1 MSIFYNIKLGIVDMV
16 HNVGRTLITMLGVI
30 LGTMSIIA
38 VLALVQ
44 GGREQSI
51 RWLEERGGVLKLS
64 IDTKWTFDLDKR
76 SQIYDQR
83 LMLKDMRLIRN
94 YFPEL
99 LNFSPES
106 SKWLQMKYKDK
117 NYSTRVN
124 AVFPAYQEADNF
136 HIGEGRF
143 ITEFD
148 IEQASRVIAIGV
160 RVKDALF
167 GKENALGKN
176 ITIRN
181 NQFKVIGIMEEKK
194 MEISGWRGHNPMDWL
209 NRQSFIPLTTMLK
222 KIFADEPIDEINF
235 QVASS
240 EMVKPTQERLNQFL
254 KALRNGEE
262 LFEVRANSDRLE
274 NIQKSS
280 NDTQLILMIVGGI
293 SLIVGGIVITNISL
307 ASVKERLR
315 EIGVRMAV
323 GAKRKDILV
332 QFLIQTTFMSLL
344 GGIVG
349 VIMGLSLLQ
358 ALEKFLSS
366 PTSANPNMIII
377 ALVLSVGVGFVA
389 GFIPAVQASRSDP
402 IKILRYE

>member
-1 MSIFYNIKLGIVDMV
+1 MSIFYNIRLGIVDMV

-38 VLALVQ
+38 VLAIVQ

-64 IDTKWTFDLDKR
+64 IDTKWTFDLDER

-83 LMLKDMRLIRN
+83 LTLKDMRLIRN
-94 YFPEL
+94 YFPDL

-124 AVFPAYQEADNF
+124 AVFPAYQEAENF

-148 IEQASRVIAIGV
+148 IEQANRVIAIGV

-181 NQFKVIGIMEEKK
+181 SQFKVIGIMEEKK
-194 MEISGWRGHNPMDWL
+194 MDIAGWRGHNPMDWL

-222 KIFADEPIDEINF
+222 KLFADEPIDEINF

-240 EMVKPTQERLNQFL
+240 DMVKPTQERLNQFL

-262 LFEVRANSDRLE
+262 IFEVRANSDRLE

-349 VIMGLSLLQ
+349 VIMGLALLR

-389 GFIPAVQASRSDP
+389 GFFPAMQASRSDP

>member
-1 MSIFYNIKLGIVDMV
+1 MSIFYNIRLGIVDMA

-38 VLALVQ
+38 VLAIVQ

-64 IDTKWTFDLDKR
+64 IDTKWTFDLDER
-76 SQIYDQR
+76 SQIRDQR

-94 YFPEL
+94 YFPDL
-99 LNFSPES
+99 LNFSPET

-124 AVFPAYQEADNF
+124 GIFPTYQEAENF
-136 HIGEGRF
+136 SIGEGRF
-143 ITEFD
+143 ISEFD

-167 GKENALGKN
+167 GKENAMGKN
-176 ITIRN
+176 ITISN

-194 MEISGWRGHNPMDWL
+194 IDVAGWKGHNPMDWL
-209 NRQSFIPLTTMLK
+209 NQQSFIPLTTMLK
-222 KIFADEPIDEINF
+222 KLYADEPIDEINF
-235 QVASS
+235 QVSS
-240 EMVKPTQERLNQFL
+240 IEMVKPTQERLNQFL
-254 KALRNGEE
+254 KALRNGEDI
-262 LFEVRANSDRLE
+262 FEVRANSDRLE
-274 NIQKSS
+274 NIKKSS

-323 GAKRKDILV
+323 GARRKDILV

-344 GGIVG
+344 GGIIG
-349 VIMGLSLLQ
+349 VILGLSLLR

-377 ALVLSVGVGFVA
+377 ALALSVGVGFVA
-389 GFIPAVQASRSDP
+389 GFFPAMQASRSDP

>member
-1 MSIFYNIKLGIVDMV
+1 MSIFYNIRLGVVDMI

-64 IDTKWTFDLDKR
+64 IDTKWTFDLDER
-76 SQIYDQR
+76 SQIRDQR

-94 YFPEL
+94 YFPDL

-117 NYSTRVN
+117 NFSTRVN
-124 AVFPAYQEADNF
+124 GVFPSYQEAENF
-136 HIGEGRF
+136 SIGEGRF
-143 ITEFD
+143 ISEFD

-176 ITIRN
+176 ITIN
-181 NQFKVIGIMEEKK
+181 SNQFKVIGIMEEKK
-194 MEISGWRGHNPMDWL
+194 MEIAGWSGHNPMDWL

-222 KIFADEPIDEINF
+222 KLFPDEPIDEINF

-254 KALRNGEE
+254 KAMRRGEE
-262 LFEVRANSDRLE
+262 IFEVRANSDRLE
-274 NIQKSS
+274 NIQKNS

-332 QFLIQTTFMSLL
+332 QFLIQTTFMSLI
-344 GGIVG
+344 GGIIG
-349 VIMGLSLLQ
+349 VFMGLSLLQ

-366 PTSANPNMIII
+366 PTAANPKMIII
-377 ALVLSVGVGFVA
+377 ALILSVGVGFIA
-389 GFIPAVQASRSDP
+389 GFFPAMQASRSDP

>member
-1 MSIFYNIKLGIVDMV
+1 MSIFYNIRLGVVDMI

-38 VLALVQ
+38 VLALVE

-64 IDTKWTFDLDKR
+64 IDTKWTFDLDER
-76 SQIYDQR
+76 SQIRDQR

-94 YFPEL
+94 YFPDL

-106 SKWLQMKYKDK
+106 SKWLQMKYKNK
-117 NYSTRVN
+117 NFSTRVN
-124 AVFPAYQEADNF
+124 GVFPSYEEAENF
-136 HIGEGRF
+136 SIGEGRF
-143 ITEFD
+143 ISEFD
-148 IEQASRVIAIGV
+148 IDQASRVIAIGV

-176 ITIRN
+176 ITIN
-181 NQFKVIGIMEEKK
+181 SNQFKVIGIMEEKK
-194 MEISGWRGHNPMDWL
+194 MEIAGWSGHNPMDWL

-222 KIFADEPIDEINF
+222 KLFPDEPIDEINF

-254 KALRNGEE
+254 KAMRRGEE
-262 LFEVRANSDRLE
+262 IFEVRANSDRLE
-274 NIQKSS
+274 NIQKNS

-332 QFLIQTTFMSLL
+332 QFLIQTTFMSLI
-344 GGIVG
+344 GGIIG
-349 VIMGLSLLQ
+349 VFMGLSLLQ

-366 PTSANPNMIII
+366 PTAANPKMIII
-377 ALVLSVGVGFVA
+377 ALILSVGVGFIA
-389 GFIPAVQASRSDP
+389 GFFPAMQASRSDP

>member
-1 MSIFYNIKLGIVDMV
+1 MSIFYNIRLGVVDMI

-38 VLALVQ
+38 VLALVE
-44 GGREQSI
+44 GGREQSL

-64 IDTKWTFDLDKR
+64 IDTKWTFDLDER
-76 SQIYDQR
+76 SQIRDQR

-94 YFPEL
+94 YFPDL

-106 SKWLQMKYKDK
+106 SKWLQMKYKNK
-117 NYSTRVN
+117 NFSTRVN
-124 AVFPAYQEADNF
+124 GVFPSYQEAENF
-136 HIGEGRF
+136 SIGEGRF
-143 ITEFD
+143 ISEFD
-148 IEQASRVIAIGV
+148 IDQASRVIAIGV

-176 ITIRN
+176 ITINN

-194 MEISGWRGHNPMDWL
+194 MEISGWSGHNPMDWL

-222 KIFADEPIDEINF
+222 KLFPDEPIDEINF

-254 KALRNGEE
+254 KAMRRGEE
-262 LFEVRANSDRLE
+262 IFEVRANSDRLE
-274 NIQKSS
+274 NIQKNS

-332 QFLIQTTFMSLL
+332 QFLIQTTFMSLI
-344 GGIVG
+344 GGIFG
-349 VIMGLSLLQ
+349 VLMGLSLLQ

-366 PTSANPNMIII
+366 PTAANPKMIII
-377 ALVLSVGVGFVA
+377 ALILSVGVGFIA
-389 GFIPAVQASRSDP
+389 GFFPAMQASRSDP

>member
-38 VLALVQ
+38 VLAIVQ

-64 IDTKWTFDLDKR
+64 IDTKWTFDLDER

-83 LMLKDMRLIRN
+83 LTLKDMRLIRN
-94 YFPEL
+94 YFPDL

-124 AVFPAYQEADNF
+124 AVFPAYQEAENF

-148 IEQASRVIAIGV
+148 IEQANRVIAIGV

-181 NQFKVIGIMEEKK
+181 SQFKVIGIMEEKK
-194 MEISGWRGHNPMDWL
+194 MDIAGWRGHNPMDWL

-222 KIFADEPIDEINF
+222 KLFADEPIDEINF

-240 EMVKPTQERLNQFL
+240 DMVKPTQERLNQFL

-262 LFEVRANSDRLE
+262 IFEVRANSDRLE

-349 VIMGLSLLQ
+349 VIMGLALLR

-389 GFIPAVQASRSDP
+389 GFFPAMQASRSDP

>member
-1 MSIFYNIKLGIVDMV
+1 MSIFYNIRLGIVDMV

-64 IDTKWTFDLDKR
+64 IDTKWTFDLDER
-76 SQIYDQR
+76 SQIRDQR

-94 YFPEL
+94 YFPDL
-99 LNFSPES
+99 LNFSPEN

-124 AVFPAYQEADNF
+124 GVYPAYQEAENF
-136 HIGEGRF
+136 SIGEGRF
-143 ITEFD
+143 ISEFD

-176 ITIRN
+176 IIISN

-194 MEISGWRGHNPMDWL
+194 MEMSGWGGHNPMDWL

-222 KIFADEPIDEINF
+222 KLFADEPIDEINF

-240 EMVKPTQERLNQFL
+240 EMVKPTQDRLNQFL
-254 KALRNGEE
+254 KALRGGEE
-262 LFEVRANSDRLE
+262 IFEVRANSDRLE
-274 NIQKSS
+274 NIQKNS
-280 NDTQLILMIVGGI
+280 NDTQLILMIIGGI

-332 QFLIQTTFMSLL
+332 QFLIQTTFMSLI
-344 GGIVG
+344 GGIIG
-349 VIMGLSLLQ
+349 VLMGLSLLQ

-377 ALVLSVGVGFVA
+377 ALVLSVGVGFIA
-389 GFIPAVQASRSDP
+389 GFFPAMQASRSDP

>member
-1 MSIFYNIKLGIVDMV
+1 MI

-38 VLALVQ
+38 VLALVE
-44 GGREQSI
+44 GGREQSL

-64 IDTKWTFDLDKR
+64 IDTKWTFDLDER
-76 SQIYDQR
+76 SQIRDQR

-94 YFPEL
+94 YFPDL

-106 SKWLQMKYKDK
+106 SKWLQMKYKNK
-117 NYSTRVN
+117 NFSTRVN
-124 AVFPAYQEADNF
+124 GVFPSYQEAENF
-136 HIGEGRF
+136 SIGEGRF
-143 ITEFD
+143 ISEFD
-148 IEQASRVIAIGV
+148 IDQASRVIAIGV

-176 ITIRN
+176 ITINN

-194 MEISGWRGHNPMDWL
+194 MEISGWSGHNPMDWL

-222 KIFADEPIDEINF
+222 KLFPDEPIDEINF

-254 KALRNGEE
+254 KAMRRGEE
-262 LFEVRANSDRLE
+262 IFEVRANSDRLE
-274 NIQKSS
+274 NIQKNS

-332 QFLIQTTFMSLL
+332 QFLIQTTFMSLI
-344 GGIVG
+344 GGIFG
-349 VIMGLSLLQ
+349 VLMGLSLLQ

-366 PTSANPNMIII
+366 PTAANPKMIII
-377 ALVLSVGVGFVA
+377 ALILSVGVGFIA
-389 GFIPAVQASRSDP
+389 GFFPAMQASRSDP

>member
-94 YFPEL
+94 YFPDL

-124 AVFPAYQEADNF
+124 GVFPAYQEADNF

-148 IEQASRVIAIGV
+148 IEQANRVIAIGV

-181 NQFKVIGIMEEKK
+181 SQFKVIGIMEEKK
-194 MEISGWRGHNPMDWL
+194 MEIAGWGGHNPMDWL

-222 KIFADEPIDEINF
+222 KLFADQSINEINF

-254 KALRNGEE
+254 KALRNGEDI
-262 LFEVRANSDRLE
+262 FEVRANSDRLE
-274 NIQKSS
+274 SIQKSS

-307 ASVKERLR
+307 ATVKERLR

-349 VIMGLSLLQ
+349 VIMGLALLR

-389 GFIPAVQASRSDP
+389 GFFPAMQASRSDP

>member
-1 MSIFYNIKLGIVDMV
+1 MSIFYNIRLGIVDMV

-38 VLALVQ
+38 VLAIVQ

-64 IDTKWTFDLDKR
+64 IDTKWTFDLDER

-83 LMLKDMRLIRN
+83 LTLKDMRLIRN
-94 YFPEL
+94 YFPDL

-124 AVFPAYQEADNF
+124 AVFPAYQEAENF

-148 IEQASRVIAIGV
+148 IEQANRVIAIGV

-181 NQFKVIGIMEEKK
+181 SQFKVIGIMEEKK
-194 MEISGWRGHNPMDWL
+194 MDIAGWRGHNPMDWL

-222 KIFADEPIDEINF
+222 KLFADEPIDEINF

-262 LFEVRANSDRLE
+262 IFEVRANSDRLE

-349 VIMGLSLLQ
+349 VIMGLALLR

-389 GFIPAVQASRSDP
+389 GFFPAMQASRSDP

>member
-1 MSIFYNIKLGIVDMV
+1 MSIFYNIRLGIVDMA

-38 VLALVQ
+38 VLAIVQ

-64 IDTKWTFDLDKR
+64 IDTKWTFDLDER
-76 SQIYDQR
+76 SQIRDQR

-94 YFPEL
+94 YFPDL
-99 LNFSPES
+99 LNFSPET

-124 AVFPAYQEADNF
+124 GIFPTYQEAENF
-136 HIGEGRF
+136 SIGEGRF
-143 ITEFD
+143 ISEFD

-167 GKENALGKN
+167 GKENAMGKN
-176 ITIRN
+176 ITISN

-194 MEISGWRGHNPMDWL
+194 IDVAGWKGHNPMDWL
-209 NRQSFIPLTTMLK
+209 NQQSFIPLTTMLK
-222 KIFADEPIDEINF
+222 KLYADEPIDEINF

-240 EMVKPTQERLNQFL
+240 ELVKPTQERLNQFL

-262 LFEVRANSDRLE
+262 IFEVRANSDRLE
-274 NIQKSS
+274 NIQKNS

-323 GAKRKDILV
+323 GARRKDILV

-344 GGIVG
+344 GGIIG
-349 VIMGLSLLQ
+349 VILGLSLLR

-377 ALVLSVGVGFVA
+377 ALALSVGVGFVA
-389 GFIPAVQASRSDP
+389 GFFPAMQASRSDP

>member
-1 MSIFYNIKLGIVDMV
+1 
-16 HNVGRTLITMLGVI
+16 
-30 LGTMSIIA
+30 
-38 VLALVQ
+38 
-44 GGREQSI
+44 
-51 RWLEERGGVLKLS
+51 
-64 IDTKWTFDLDKR
+64 
-76 SQIYDQR
+76 
-83 LMLKDMRLIRN
+83 
-94 YFPEL
+94 
-99 LNFSPES
+99 
-106 SKWLQMKYKDK
+106 MKYKDK

-124 AVFPAYQEADNF
+124 GVYPAYQEAENF
-136 HIGEGRF
+136 SIGEGRF
-143 ITEFD
+143 ISEFD

-176 ITIRN
+176 IIISN

-194 MEISGWRGHNPMDWL
+194 MEMSGWGGHNPMDWL

-222 KIFADEPIDEINF
+222 KLFADEPIDEINF

-240 EMVKPTQERLNQFL
+240 EMVKPTQDRLNQFL
-254 KALRNGEE
+254 KALRGGEE
-262 LFEVRANSDRLE
+262 IFEVRANSDRLE
-274 NIQKSS
+274 NIQKNS
-280 NDTQLILMIVGGI
+280 NDTQLILMIIGGI

-332 QFLIQTTFMSLL
+332 QFLIQTTFMSLI
-344 GGIVG
+344 GGIIG
-349 VIMGLSLLQ
+349 VLMGLSLLQ

-377 ALVLSVGVGFVA
+377 ALVLSVGVGFIA
-389 GFIPAVQASRSDP
+389 GFFPAMQASRSDP

>member
-64 IDTKWTFDLDKR
+64 IDTKWTFDLDER
-76 SQIYDQR
+76 SQIRDQR
-83 LMLKDMRLIRN
+83 MMLKDMRLIRN
-94 YFPEL
+94 YFPDL
-99 LNFSPES
+99 LNFSPVS
-106 SKWLQMKYKDK
+106 SKWFQMKYKDK

-124 AVFPAYQEADNF
+124 GVFPTYQEADNF

-143 ITEFD
+143 ISEFD

-176 ITIRN
+176 ITISN

-194 MEISGWRGHNPMDWL
+194 MEMSGWSGHNPMDWL

-222 KIFADEPIDEINF
+222 KLFADEPIDEINF

-254 KALRNGEE
+254 KALRRGEE
-262 LFEVRANSDRLE
+262 IFEVRANSDRLE
-274 NIQKSS
+274 NIQKNS

-349 VIMGLSLLQ
+349 VIMGLSLLR

-389 GFIPAVQASRSDP
+389 GFFPAMQASRSDP

>member
-1 MSIFYNIKLGIVDMV
+1 MSIFYNIRLGIVDMV

-64 IDTKWTFDLDKR
+64 IDTKWTFDLDER
-76 SQIYDQR
+76 SQIRDQR

-94 YFPEL
+94 YFPDL

-124 AVFPAYQEADNF
+124 GVYPAYQEAENF
-136 HIGEGRF
+136 SIGEGRF
-143 ITEFD
+143 ISEFD
-148 IEQASRVIAIGV
+148 VEQASRVIAIGV

-176 ITIRN
+176 IIISN

-194 MEISGWRGHNPMDWL
+194 MEMSGWGGHNPMDWL

-222 KIFADEPIDEINF
+222 KLFADEPIDEINF

-240 EMVKPTQERLNQFL
+240 EMVKPTQDRLNQFL
-254 KALRNGEE
+254 KALRGGEE
-262 LFEVRANSDRLE
+262 IFEVRANSDRLE
-274 NIQKSS
+274 NIQKNS
-280 NDTQLILMIVGGI
+280 NDTQLILMIIGGI

-315 EIGVRMAV
+315 EIGVLMAV

-332 QFLIQTTFMSLL
+332 QFLIQTTFMSLI
-344 GGIVG
+344 GGIIG
-349 VIMGLSLLQ
+349 VLMGLSLLQ

-377 ALVLSVGVGFVA
+377 ALVLSVGVGFIA
-389 GFIPAVQASRSDP
+389 GFFPAMQASRSDP

>member
-1 MSIFYNIKLGIVDMV
+1 MSIFYNIRLGIVDMV

-64 IDTKWTFDLDKR
+64 INTKWTFDLDER
-76 SQIYDQR
+76 SQIRDQR

-94 YFPEL
+94 YFPDL
-99 LNFSPES
+99 LNFSPET

-117 NYSTRVN
+117 NFSTRVN
-124 AVFPAYQEADNF
+124 GVFPTYQEAENF
-136 HIGEGRF
+136 SIGEGRF
-143 ITEFD
+143 ISEFD
-148 IEQASRVIAIGV
+148 IEQASRIIAIGV

-176 ITIRN
+176 ITMN
-181 NQFKVIGIMEEKK
+181 NSQFKVVGIMEEKK
-194 MEISGWRGHNPMDWL
+194 MEMSGWSGHNPMDWL

-222 KIFADEPIDEINF
+222 KLFPDEPIDEINF

-254 KALRNGEE
+254 KAMRRGEE
-262 LFEVRANSDRLE
+262 IFEVRANSDRLE
-274 NIQKSS
+274 NIQKNS

-349 VIMGLSLLQ
+349 VIMGLSLLR

-377 ALVLSVGVGFVA
+377 ALILSVGVGFIA
-389 GFIPAVQASRSDP
+389 GFFPAMQASRSDP

>member
-94 YFPEL
+94 YFPDL

-124 AVFPAYQEADNF
+124 GVFPAYQEADNF

-148 IEQASRVIAIGV
+148 IEQANRVIAIGV

-181 NQFKVIGIMEEKK
+181 SQFKVIGIMEEKK
-194 MEISGWRGHNPMDWL
+194 MEIAGWRGHNPMDWL
-209 NRQSFIPLTTMLK
+209 NRQSFIPLTTMIK
-222 KIFADEPIDEINF
+222 KLFADQSISEINF
-235 QVASS
+235 QVASA
-240 EMVKPTQERLNQFL
+240 EMVKPTQERLSQFL
-254 KALRNGEE
+254 KALRGGEE
-262 LFEVRANSDRLE
+262 IFEVRANSDRLE

-280 NDTQLILMIVGGI
+280 RDTLLILMIVGGI

-349 VIMGLSLLQ
+349 VIMGLALLR

-389 GFIPAVQASRSDP
+389 GFFPAMQASRSDP

>member
-1 MSIFYNIKLGIVDMV
+1 MSIFYNIRLGVVDMI

-38 VLALVQ
+38 VLAIVQ

-51 RWLEERGGVLKLS
+51 RWLEEQGGVLKLS
-64 IDTKWTFDLDKR
+64 IDTKWTFDLDER
-76 SQIYDQR
+76 SQIRDQR

-94 YFPEL
+94 YFPDL
-99 LNFSPES
+99 LNFSPET

-117 NYSTRVN
+117 NFSTRVN
-124 AVFPAYQEADNF
+124 GVFPTYQEAENF
-136 HIGEGRF
+136 SIGEGRF
-143 ITEFD
+143 ISEFD
-148 IEQASRVIAIGV
+148 IDQASRVIAIGV

-176 ITIRN
+176 ITIN
-181 NQFKVIGIMEEKK
+181 SNQFKVIGIMEEKK
-194 MEISGWRGHNPMDWL
+194 MEMSGWSGHNPMDWL
-209 NRQSFIPLTTMLK
+209 NQQSFIPLTTMLK
-222 KIFADEPIDEINF
+222 KLFPDEPIDEINF

-254 KALRNGEE
+254 KAMRRGEE
-262 LFEVRANSDRLE
+262 IFEVRANSDRLE
-274 NIQKSS
+274 NIQKNS

-332 QFLIQTTFMSLL
+332 QFLIQTTFMSLI
-344 GGIVG
+344 GGIIG
-349 VIMGLSLLQ
+349 VLMGLSLLQ

-366 PTSANPNMIII
+366 PTSANPKMIII
-377 ALVLSVGVGFVA
+377 ALILSVGVGFIA
-389 GFIPAVQASRSDP
+389 GFFPAMQASRSDP

>member
-1 MSIFYNIKLGIVDMV
+1 MSIFYNIRLGIVDMV

-64 IDTKWTFDLDKR
+64 IDTKWTFDLDER
-76 SQIYDQR
+76 SQIRDQR

-94 YFPEL
+94 YFPDL

-124 AVFPAYQEADNF
+124 GVYPAYQEAENF
-136 HIGEGRF
+136 SIGEGRF
-143 ITEFD
+143 ISEFD

-176 ITIRN
+176 IIISN

-194 MEISGWRGHNPMDWL
+194 MEMSGWGGHNPMDWL

-222 KIFADEPIDEINF
+222 KLFADEPIDEINF

-240 EMVKPTQERLNQFL
+240 EMVKPTQDRLNQFL
-254 KALRNGEE
+254 KALRGGEE
-262 LFEVRANSDRLE
+262 IFEVRANSDRLE
-274 NIQKSS
+274 NIQKNS
-280 NDTQLILMIVGGI
+280 NDTQLILMIIGGI

-332 QFLIQTTFMSLL
+332 QFLIQTTFMSLI
-344 GGIVG
+344 GGIIG
-349 VIMGLSLLQ
+349 VLMGLSLLQ

-377 ALVLSVGVGFVA
+377 ALVLSVGVGFIA
-389 GFIPAVQASRSDP
+389 GFFPAMQASRSDP

>member
-38 VLALVQ
+38 VLAIVQ

-94 YFPEL
+94 YFPDL

-124 AVFPAYQEADNF
+124 GVFPAYQEADNF

-148 IEQASRVIAIGV
+148 IEQANRVIAIGV

-167 GKENALGKN
+167 GKENALGRN

-181 NQFKVIGIMEEKK
+181 SQFKVIGIMEEKK
-194 MEISGWRGHNPMDWL
+194 MEIAGWRGHNPMDWL
-209 NRQSFIPLTTMLK
+209 NRQSFIPLTTMIK
-222 KIFADEPIDEINF
+222 KLFADQSISEINF
-235 QVASS
+235 QVASA

-254 KALRNGEE
+254 KALRGGEE
-262 LFEVRANSDRLE
+262 IFEVRANSDRLE

-280 NDTQLILMIVGGI
+280 RDTQLILMIVGGI

-349 VIMGLSLLQ
+349 VIMGLALLR

-389 GFIPAVQASRSDP
+389 GFFPAMQASRSDP

>member
-1 MSIFYNIKLGIVDMV
+1 MSIFYNIRLGIVDMV

-64 IDTKWTFDLDKR
+64 IDTKWTFDLDER
-76 SQIYDQR
+76 SQIRDQR

-94 YFPEL
+94 YFPDL

-124 AVFPAYQEADNF
+124 GVYPAYQEAENF
-136 HIGEGRF
+136 SIGEGRF
-143 ITEFD
+143 ISEFD
-148 IEQASRVIAIGV
+148 VEQASRVIAIGV

-176 ITIRN
+176 IIISN

-194 MEISGWRGHNPMDWL
+194 MEMSGWGGHNPMDWL

-222 KIFADEPIDEINF
+222 KLFADEPIDEINF

-240 EMVKPTQERLNQFL
+240 EMVKPTQDRLNQFL
-254 KALRNGEE
+254 KALRGGEE
-262 LFEVRANSDRLE
+262 IFEVRANSDRLE
-274 NIQKSS
+274 NIQKNS
-280 NDTQLILMIVGGI
+280 NDTQLILMIIGGI

-332 QFLIQTTFMSLL
+332 QFLIQTTFMSLI
-344 GGIVG
+344 GGIIG
-349 VIMGLSLLQ
+349 VLMGLSLLQ

-377 ALVLSVGVGFVA
+377 ALVLSVGVGFIA
-389 GFIPAVQASRSDP
+389 GFFPAMQASRSDP

>member
-38 VLALVQ
+38 VLAIVQ

-94 YFPEL
+94 YFPDL

-124 AVFPAYQEADNF
+124 GVFPAYQEADNF

-148 IEQASRVIAIGV
+148 IEQANRVIAIGV

-167 GKENALGKN
+167 GKENALGRN

-181 NQFKVIGIMEEKK
+181 SQFKVIGIMEEKK
-194 MEISGWRGHNPMDWL
+194 MEIAGWRGHNPMDWL
-209 NRQSFIPLTTMLK
+209 NRQSFIPLTTMIK
-222 KIFADEPIDEINF
+222 KLFADQSISEINF
-235 QVASS
+235 QVASA
-240 EMVKPTQERLNQFL
+240 EMVKPTQERLSQFL
-254 KALRNGEE
+254 KALRGGEE
-262 LFEVRANSDRLE
+262 IFEVRANSDRLE

-280 NDTQLILMIVGGI
+280 RDTQLILMIVGGI

-349 VIMGLSLLQ
+349 VIMGLALLR

-389 GFIPAVQASRSDP
+389 GFFPAMQASRSDP

>member
-1 MSIFYNIKLGIVDMV
+1 MSIFYNIRLGIVDMV

-38 VLALVQ
+38 VLAIVQ

-64 IDTKWTFDLDKR
+64 IDTKWTFDLDER
-76 SQIYDQR
+76 SQIRDQC

-94 YFPEL
+94 YFPDL

-124 AVFPAYQEADNF
+124 AVFPAYQEAENF

-148 IEQASRVIAIGV
+148 IEQANRVIAIGV

-181 NQFKVIGIMEEKK
+181 SQFKVIGIMEEKK
-194 MEISGWRGHNPMDWL
+194 MDIAGWRGHNPMDWL

-222 KIFADEPIDEINF
+222 KLFADEPIDEINF

-240 EMVKPTQERLNQFL
+240 DMVKPTQERLNQFL

-262 LFEVRANSDRLE
+262 IFEVRANSDRLE

-349 VIMGLSLLQ
+349 VIMGLALLR

-389 GFIPAVQASRSDP
+389 GFFPAMQASRSDP

>member
-1 MSIFYNIKLGIVDMV
+1 MSIFYNIRLGVVDMV

-64 IDTKWTFDLDKR
+64 IDTKWTFDLDER
-76 SQIYDQR
+76 SQIRDQR

-94 YFPEL
+94 YFPDL

-117 NYSTRVN
+117 NFSTRVN
-124 AVFPAYQEADNF
+124 GVFPSYQEAENF
-136 HIGEGRF
+136 SIGEGRF
-143 ITEFD
+143 ISEFD

-167 GKENALGKN
+167 GKANALGKN
-176 ITIRN
+176 ITIN
-181 NQFKVIGIMEEKK
+181 SNQFKVIGIMEEKK
-194 MEISGWRGHNPMDWL
+194 MEISGWSGHNPMDWL

-222 KIFADEPIDEINF
+222 KLFPDEPIDEINF

-254 KALRNGEE
+254 KAMRRGEE
-262 LFEVRANSDRLE
+262 IFEVRANSDRLE
-274 NIQKSS
+274 NIQKNS

-332 QFLIQTTFMSLL
+332 QFLIQTTFMSLI
-344 GGIVG
+344 GGIIG
-349 VIMGLSLLQ
+349 VLMGLSLLQ

-366 PTSANPNMIII
+366 PTSANPKMIII
-377 ALVLSVGVGFVA
+377 ALILSVGVGFIA
-389 GFIPAVQASRSDP
+389 GFFPAMQASRSDP

>member
-1 MSIFYNIKLGIVDMV
+1 MSIFYNIRLGIVDMA

-38 VLALVQ
+38 VLAIVQ

-64 IDTKWTFDLDKR
+64 IDTKWTFDLDER
-76 SQIYDQR
+76 SQIRDQR

-94 YFPEL
+94 YFPDL
-99 LNFSPES
+99 LNFSPET

-124 AVFPAYQEADNF
+124 GIFPTYQEAENF
-136 HIGEGRF
+136 SIGEGRF
-143 ITEFD
+143 ISEFD

-167 GKENALGKN
+167 GKENAIGKN
-176 ITIRN
+176 ITISN

-194 MEISGWRGHNPMDWL
+194 IDVAGWKGHNPMDWL
-209 NRQSFIPLTTMLK
+209 NQQSFIPLTTMLK
-222 KIFADEPIDEINF
+222 KLYADEPIDEINF

-240 EMVKPTQERLNQFL
+240 ELVKPTQERLNQFL

-262 LFEVRANSDRLE
+262 IFEVRANSDRLE
-274 NIQKSS
+274 NIQKNS

-323 GAKRKDILV
+323 GARRKDILV

-344 GGIVG
+344 GGIIG
-349 VIMGLSLLQ
+349 VILGLSLLR

-389 GFIPAVQASRSDP
+389 GFFPAMQASRSDP

>member
-1 MSIFYNIKLGIVDMV
+1 MSIFYNIRLGIVDMV

-38 VLALVQ
+38 VLALVE
-44 GGREQSI
+44 GGREQSL

-64 IDTKWTFDLDKR
+64 IDTKWTFDLDER
-76 SQIYDQR
+76 SQIRDQR

-94 YFPEL
+94 YFPDL

-124 AVFPAYQEADNF
+124 GVFPTYQEAENF
-136 HIGEGRF
+136 SIGEGRF
-143 ITEFD
+143 ISEFD

-167 GKENALGKN
+167 GKENAIGKN
-176 ITIRN
+176 ITISN
-181 NQFKVIGIMEEKK
+181 NQFKVVGIMEEKK
-194 MEISGWRGHNPMDWL
+194 MEMTGWQGHNPMDWL

-222 KIFADEPIDEINF
+222 KLYADEPIDEINF

-240 EMVKPTQERLNQFL
+240 ELVKPTQERLNQFL
-254 KALRNGEE
+254 KALRGGEE
-262 LFEVRANSDRLE
+262 IFEVRANSDRLE

-280 NDTQLILMIVGGI
+280 RDTQLILMIVGGI

-332 QFLIQTTFMSLL
+332 QFLIQTTFMSLI
-344 GGIVG
+344 GGIIG
-349 VIMGLSLLQ
+349 VLMGLSLLQ

-366 PTSANPNMIII
+366 PTAANPNMIII
-377 ALVLSVGVGFVA
+377 ALVLSVGVGFIA
-389 GFIPAVQASRSDP
+389 GFFPAMQASRSDP

>member
-1 MSIFYNIKLGIVDMV
+1 MSIFYNIRVGIVDMV
-16 HNVGRTLITMLGVI
+16 HNVGRTLITMLGII

-64 IDTKWTFDLDKR
+64 IDTKWTFDLDER
-76 SQIYDQR
+76 SQIRDQR

-94 YFPEL
+94 YFPDL
-99 LNFSPES
+99 LNFSPET
-106 SKWLQMKYKDK
+106 SKWLQMKYKEK

-124 AVFPAYQEADNF
+124 GVFPTYQEAENF
-136 HIGEGRF
+136 SIGEGRF
-143 ITEFD
+143 ISEFD

-167 GKENALGKN
+167 GKENAIGKN
-176 ITIRN
+176 IRISN
-181 NQFKVIGIMEEKK
+181 NQFKVVGIMEEKK
-194 MEISGWRGHNPMDWL
+194 MEMSGWSGHNPMDWL

-222 KIFADEPIDEINF
+222 KLYADEPIDEINF

-240 EMVKPTQERLNQFL
+240 EMVKPTQDRLNQFL
-254 KALRNGEE
+254 KALRGGEE
-262 LFEVRANSDRLE
+262 IFEVRANSDRLE
-274 NIQKSS
+274 NIQKNS

-332 QFLIQTTFMSLL
+332 QFLIQTTFMSLI
-344 GGIVG
+344 GGIIG
-349 VIMGLSLLQ
+349 VLMGLSLLQ

-366 PTSANPNMIII
+366 PTAADPNMIII
-377 ALVLSVGVGFVA
+377 ALVLSVGVGFVS
-389 GFIPAVQASRSDP
+389 GFFPAMQASRSDP

>member
-38 VLALVQ
+38 VLAIVE

-64 IDTKWTFDLDKR
+64 IDTKWTFDLDER

-83 LMLKDMRLIRN
+83 LTLKDMRLIRN
-94 YFPEL
+94 YFPDL

-124 AVFPAYQEADNF
+124 AVFPAYQEAENF

-148 IEQASRVIAIGV
+148 IEQANRVIAIGV

-181 NQFKVIGIMEEKK
+181 SQFKVIGIMEEKK
-194 MEISGWRGHNPMDWL
+194 MDIAGWRGHNPMDWL

-222 KIFADEPIDEINF
+222 KLFADEPIDEINF

-240 EMVKPTQERLNQFL
+240 DMVKPTQERLNQFL

-262 LFEVRANSDRLE
+262 IFEVRANSDRLE

-349 VIMGLSLLQ
+349 VIMGLALLR

-389 GFIPAVQASRSDP
+389 GFFPAMQASRSDP

>member
-1 MSIFYNIKLGIVDMV
+1 MSIFYNIRLGIVDMV
-16 HNVGRTLITMLGVI
+16 HNVGRTLITMLGII

-64 IDTKWTFDLDKR
+64 IDTKWTFDLDER
-76 SQIYDQR
+76 SQIRDQR

-94 YFPEL
+94 YFPDL
-99 LNFSPES
+99 LNFSPEA

-117 NYSTRVN
+117 NYSTRIN
-124 AVFPAYQEADNF
+124 GVFPTYQEAENF
-136 HIGEGRF
+136 SIGEGRF
-143 ITEFD
+143 ISEFD

-167 GKENALGKN
+167 GKENAIGKN
-176 ITIRN
+176 IRISN

-194 MEISGWRGHNPMDWL
+194 MEMSGWSGHNPMDWL

-222 KIFADEPIDEINF
+222 KLYADESIDEINF

-240 EMVKPTQERLNQFL
+240 EMVKPTQDRLNQFL
-254 KALRNGEE
+254 KALRGGEE
-262 LFEVRANSDRLE
+262 IFEVRANSDRLD
-274 NIQKSS
+274 NIQKNS

-315 EIGVRMAV
+315 EIGVRMAI

-332 QFLIQTTFMSLL
+332 QFLIQTTFMSLI
-344 GGIVG
+344 GGIIG
-349 VIMGLSLLQ
+349 VLMGLSLLQ

-366 PTSANPNMIII
+366 PTAANPNMIII

-389 GFIPAVQASRSDP
+389 GFFPAMQASRLDP

>member
-94 YFPEL
+94 YFPDL

-124 AVFPAYQEADNF
+124 GVFPAYQEADNF

-148 IEQASRVIAIGV
+148 IEQANRVIAIGV

-181 NQFKVIGIMEEKK
+181 SQFKVIGIMEEKK
-194 MEISGWRGHNPMDWL
+194 MEIAGWRGHNPMDWL
-209 NRQSFIPLTTMLK
+209 NRQSFIPLTTMIK
-222 KIFADEPIDEINF
+222 KLFADQSISEINF
-235 QVASS
+235 QVASA

-254 KALRNGEE
+254 KALRGGEE
-262 LFEVRANSDRLE
+262 IFEVRANSDRLE

-280 NDTQLILMIVGGI
+280 RDTQLILMIVGGI

-349 VIMGLSLLQ
+349 VIMGLALLR

-389 GFIPAVQASRSDP
+389 GFFPAMQASRSDP

>member
-1 MSIFYNIKLGIVDMV
+1 MSIFYNIRLGIVDMA

-38 VLALVQ
+38 VLAIVQ

-64 IDTKWTFDLDKR
+64 IDTKWTFDLDER
-76 SQIYDQR
+76 SQIRDQR

-94 YFPEL
+94 YFPDL
-99 LNFSPES
+99 LNFSPET

-124 AVFPAYQEADNF
+124 GIFPTYQEAENF
-136 HIGEGRF
+136 SIGEGRF
-143 ITEFD
+143 ISEFD

-167 GKENALGKN
+167 GKENAMGKN
-176 ITIRN
+176 ITISN

-194 MEISGWRGHNPMDWL
+194 IDVAGWKGHNPMDWL
-209 NRQSFIPLTTMLK
+209 NQQSFIPLTTMLK
-222 KIFADEPIDEINF
+222 KLYADEPIDEINF

-240 EMVKPTQERLNQFL
+240 ELVKPTQERLNQFL
-254 KALRNGEE
+254 KALRNGEDI
-262 LFEVRANSDRLE
+262 FEVRANSDRLE
-274 NIQKSS
+274 NIQKNS

-323 GAKRKDILV
+323 GARRKDILV

-344 GGIVG
+344 GGIIG
-349 VIMGLSLLQ
+349 VILGLSLLR

-377 ALVLSVGVGFVA
+377 ALALSVGVGFVA
-389 GFIPAVQASRSDP
+389 GFFPAMQASRSDP

>member
-1 MSIFYNIKLGIVDMV
+1 MSIFYNIRLGVVDMI

-38 VLALVQ
+38 VLAIVQ

-64 IDTKWTFDLDKR
+64 IDTKWTFDLDER
-76 SQIYDQR
+76 SQIRDQR

-94 YFPEL
+94 YFPDL
-99 LNFSPES
+99 LNFSPET

-117 NYSTRVN
+117 NFSTRVN
-124 AVFPAYQEADNF
+124 GVFPTYQEAENF
-136 HIGEGRF
+136 SIGEGRF
-143 ITEFD
+143 ISEFD
-148 IEQASRVIAIGV
+148 IDQASRVIAIGV

-176 ITIRN
+176 ITIN
-181 NQFKVIGIMEEKK
+181 SNQFKVIGIMEEKK
-194 MEISGWRGHNPMDWL
+194 MEMSGWSGHNPMDWL
-209 NRQSFIPLTTMLK
+209 NQQSFIPLTTMLK
-222 KIFADEPIDEINF
+222 KLFPDEPIDEINF

-254 KALRNGEE
+254 KAMRRGEE
-262 LFEVRANSDRLE
+262 IFEVRANSDRLE
-274 NIQKSS
+274 NIQKNS

-332 QFLIQTTFMSLL
+332 QFLIQTTFMSLI
-344 GGIVG
+344 GGIIG
-349 VIMGLSLLQ
+349 VLMGLSLLQ

-366 PTSANPNMIII
+366 PTSANPKMIII
-377 ALVLSVGVGFVA
+377 ALILSVGVGFIA
-389 GFIPAVQASRSDP
+389 GFFPAMQASRSDP

>member
-1 MSIFYNIKLGIVDMV
+1 MSIFYNIRLGIVDMV

-64 IDTKWTFDLDKR
+64 IDTKWTFDLDER

-83 LMLKDMRLIRN
+83 LTLKDMRLIRN
-94 YFPEL
+94 YFPDL

-124 AVFPAYQEADNF
+124 AVFPAYQEAENF

-148 IEQASRVIAIGV
+148 IEQANRVIAIGV

-181 NQFKVIGIMEEKK
+181 SQFKVIGIMEEKK
-194 MEISGWRGHNPMDWL
+194 MDIAGWRGHNPMDWL

-222 KIFADEPIDEINF
+222 KLFADEPIDEINF

-240 EMVKPTQERLNQFL
+240 DMVKPTQERLNQFL

-262 LFEVRANSDRLE
+262 IFEVRANSDRLE

-349 VIMGLSLLQ
+349 VIMGLALLR

-389 GFIPAVQASRSDP
+389 GFFPAMQASRSDP